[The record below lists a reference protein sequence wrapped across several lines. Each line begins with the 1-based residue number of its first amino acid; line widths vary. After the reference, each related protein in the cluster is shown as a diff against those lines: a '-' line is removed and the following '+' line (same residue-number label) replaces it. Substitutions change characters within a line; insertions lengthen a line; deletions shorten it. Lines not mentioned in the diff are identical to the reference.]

1 MKNRNTKQ
9 KQMILDTLKKDHN
22 HPTIQELFEQIVAQ
36 EEVGQAT
43 VYRNMSRMVEEG
55 LVNKIAMSNGVD
67 RYDADLS
74 NHYHLVCRKCGRLMD
89 IFDDKLPERLMK
101 IEKDKHIQID
111 NTSILLEGIC
121 SDCLKKEE

>member
-55 LVNKIAMSNGVD
+55 LVNKIAMPNGVD

-74 NHYHLVCRKCGRLMD
+74 NHYHLVCRKCGGRVDM
-89 IFDDKLPERLMK
+89 FGGPRA
-101 IEKDKHIQID
+101 
-111 NTSILLEGIC
+111 
-121 SDCLKKEE
+121 